1 MPPRPQ
7 PPPLP
12 PATDAPAPRRAWLGW
27 LRRWGIS
34 ILSLGLGVA
43 TLFVF
48 RRGLPHV
55 GWIVGYLLLL
65 GLLFAFITEMRQ
77 PFERRGRRRII
88 SVTDYAIQSLYH
100 GLLLF
105 VLPAYWASATLDSLN
120 VLFLAGIAAGA
131 LVTAVD
137 PWYAAIVQPRRWLN
151 QALLGFS
158 IFAAINVALP
168 LLGSRPI
175 LALEGAAALT
185 AVAMMPVFRERGA
198 LTWRQAYARSTVLA
212 VMAIAAVWVGR
223 AAVPPAPLFVARATA
238 ARSVTMLEPVEPVDS
253 PIPASTVAD
262 WGGIAA
268 YTAVYAP
275 AGLRQP
281 IEHVW
286 WKDGRLV
293 ERVPLSPVRGGR
305 KEGFRTYSRKTD
317 LAPPYDGRYRVDVMT
332 ASGQLIGRLRF
343 TITP

>member
-1 MPPRPQ
+1 M
-7 PPPLP
+7 LP
-12 PATDAPAPRRAWLGW
+12 WVK
-27 LRRWGIS
+27 RWGIS
-34 ILSLGLGVA
+34 VFSLGLGLT

-65 GLLFAFITEMRQ
+65 VLLVAAVTELRQ
-77 PFERRGRRRII
+77 PLERRGRRRI
-88 SVTDYAIQSLYH
+88 VGAADYTVQSLYH

-105 VLPAYWASATLDSLN
+105 VLPAYYASATLDSPN
-120 VLFLAGIAAGA
+120 VLCLAAVVAGA

-137 PWYAAIVQPRRWLN
+137 PWYAVIVRPRRWLN
-151 QALLGFS
+151 QTLLGFS
-158 IFAAINVALP
+158 IFAALNVALP
-168 LLGSRPI
+168 LLGIRPI

-198 LTWRQAYARSTVLA
+198 LTWRQAYPRSAVLA
-212 VMAIAAVWVGR
+212 VAAMAAVWVGR

-238 ARSVTMLEPVEPVDS
+238 ARSVTLLEPVEPVDS
-253 PIPASTVAD
+253 PIPTSTVAG

-286 WKDGRLV
+286 WKDGRLLA
-293 ERVPLSPVRGGR
+293 RVPLSPLRGGR

-317 LAPPYDGRYRVDVMT
+317 LKPPYDGRYRVDVVT

-343 TITP
+343 TVIP

>member
-1 MPPRPQ
+1 MGAR
-7 PPPLP
+7 L
-12 PATDAPAPRRAWLGW
+12 
-27 LRRWGIS
+27 LRWVTRWGVS
-34 ILSLGLGVA
+34 VFSLGLGLA

-65 GLLFAFITEMRQ
+65 VLLVAAVTELRQ
-77 PFERRGRRRII
+77 PLERSGRGRILGAA
-88 SVTDYAIQSLYH
+88 DYAIQSLYH

-105 VLPAYWASATLDSLN
+105 VLPAYYASTTLDSLN
-120 VLFLAGIAAGA
+120 VLFLAGVVAGA

-137 PWYAAIVQPRRWLN
+137 PWYEAVVRPRRWLN
-151 QALLGFS
+151 QALPGFS
-158 IFAAINVALP
+158 IFAALNVALP
-168 LLGSRPI
+168 LLGIRPI

-198 LTWRQAYARSTVLA
+198 LSWRQAYARSTVLA
-212 VMAIAAVWVGR
+212 VAAMAALWLGR
-223 AAVPPAPLFVARATA
+223 AVVPPAPLFVASATA
-238 ARSVTMLEPVEPVDS
+238 ARSVTMLEPIEPVEN
-253 PIPASTVAD
+253 PIPAQTVAD

-286 WKDGRLV
+286 WKDGQLLG
-293 ERVPLSPVRGGR
+293 RVPLSPLRGGR
-305 KEGFRTYSRKTD
+305 KEGFRTHSRMTD
-317 LAPPYDGRYRVDVMT
+317 LKLPYDGRYRVDVVT

-343 TITP
+343 TVTP

>member
-1 MPPRPQ
+1 MQPQQQ

-12 PATDAPAPRRAWLGW
+12 PPEAPAARRPWLDW
-27 LRRWGIS
+27 LKRWGVS
-34 ILSLGLGVA
+34 VFSLGLGLA

-65 GLLFAFITEMRQ
+65 VLLVAAVTELRQ
-77 PFERRGRRRII
+77 PLERDGRRRI
-88 SVTDYAIQSLYH
+88 VGAADYAIQSLYH

-120 VLFLAGIAAGA
+120 VLFLGGVVAGA
-131 LVTAVD
+131 LVTAID
-137 PWYAAIVQPRRWLN
+137 PWYEAVVRPRRWLN

-158 IFAAINVALP
+158 IFAALNVALP
-168 LLGSRPI
+168 LLGIRPI

-198 LTWRQAYARSTVLA
+198 LGWRQAYARSTVLA
-212 VMAIAAVWVGR
+212 VAAMATLWFGR
-223 AAVPPAPLFVARATA
+223 AVVPPAPLFVASATA
-238 ARSVTMLEPVEPVDS
+238 ARSVTMLEPVEPVES
-253 PIPASTVAD
+253 PIPAQTVAD

-286 WKDGRLV
+286 WKDGQLLGRL
-293 ERVPLSPVRGGR
+293 PLSPLRGGR

-317 LAPPYDGRYRVDVMT
+317 LKPPYAGRYRVDVVT

-343 TITP
+343 TVSP

>member
-1 MPPRPQ
+1 MPPQ
-7 PPPLP
+7 PPSPTLP
-12 PATDAPAPRRAWLGW
+12 PTDAPAAGRTRLDWIK
-27 LRRWGIS
+27 RWGVS
-34 ILSLGLGVA
+34 VFSLGLGLA
-43 TLFVF
+43 TLLVF

-65 GLLFAFITEMRQ
+65 VLLVAAVTELRQ
-77 PFERRGRRRII
+77 PLERRDRRRIL
-88 SVTDYAIQSLYH
+88 STADYAIQSLYH

-105 VLPAYWASATLDSLN
+105 VLPAYYASATLDSLN
-120 VLFLAGIAAGA
+120 ALFLGGVVAGA

-137 PWYAAIVQPRRWLN
+137 PWYAVVVRPRRWLN
-151 QALLGFS
+151 QALLAFS
-158 IFAAINVALP
+158 IFAALNVALP
-168 LLGSRPI
+168 LLGIRPI

-198 LTWRQAYARSTVLA
+198 LTWRQAYARSAVLA
-212 VMAIAAVWVGR
+212 VVAMAALWLGR
-223 AAVPPAPLFVARATA
+223 AVVPPAPLFVASATA
-238 ARSVTMLEPVEPVDS
+238 ARSVTMLEPVEPVES
-253 PIPASTVAD
+253 PIPAETVAG

-286 WKDGRLV
+286 WKDGQLLG
-293 ERVPLSPVRGGR
+293 RVPLSPLRGGR

-317 LAPPYDGRYRVDVMT
+317 LKPPYEGRYRVDVVT

-343 TITP
+343 TVTP

>member
-7 PPPLP
+7 SPTLP
-12 PATDAPAPRRAWLGW
+12 PTDVPAARRTRLDWLK
-27 LRRWGIS
+27 RWGIS
-34 ILSLGLGVA
+34 VFSLGLGLA
-43 TLFVF
+43 TLFIF

-65 GLLFAFITEMRQ
+65 VLLVAAVTELRQ
-77 PFERRGRRRII
+77 PLERRGRRRIL
-88 SVTDYAIQSLYH
+88 SAADYAIQSLYH

-105 VLPAYWASATLDSLN
+105 VLPAYYASATLDSLN
-120 VLFLAGIAAGA
+120 ALFLAGVVAGA

-137 PWYAAIVQPRRWLN
+137 PWYAAVVRPRRWLN
-151 QALLGFS
+151 QALLAFS
-158 IFAAINVALP
+158 IFAALNVALP
-168 LLGSRPI
+168 LLGIRPI

-198 LTWRQAYARSTVLA
+198 LSWRQAYARSTVLA
-212 VMAIAAVWVGR
+212 VAAMAALWLGR
-223 AAVPPAPLFVARATA
+223 AGVPPAPLFVASATA
-238 ARSVTMLEPVEPVDS
+238 ARSVTMLEPVEPVES
-253 PIPASTVAD
+253 PIPAETVAG
-262 WGGIAA
+262 WGGIAV

-286 WKDGRLV
+286 WKDGQLIG
-293 ERVPLSPVRGGR
+293 RVPLSPLRGGR

-317 LAPPYDGRYRVDVMT
+317 LKPPYEGRYRVDVVT

-343 TITP
+343 TVTP